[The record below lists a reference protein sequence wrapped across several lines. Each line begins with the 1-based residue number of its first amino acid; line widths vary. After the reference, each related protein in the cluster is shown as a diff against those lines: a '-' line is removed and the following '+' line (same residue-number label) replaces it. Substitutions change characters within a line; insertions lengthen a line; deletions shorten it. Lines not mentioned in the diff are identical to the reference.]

1 MNKQIVN
8 RVTEIADYIEKTKCT
23 IRDAAKKY
31 GISKSTVHKDMTERL
46 LEIDSTKYKIIDTI
60 FKKHIQIRHIKGGE
74 STKNKYLKLKQ
85 ET

>member
-1 MNKQIVN
+1 MNKRIVN
-8 RVTEIADYIEKTKCT
+8 RVNEISNYIEETKCT
-23 IRDAAKKY
+23 IRAAAKKF

-46 LEIDSTKYKIIDTI
+46 LEIDPNKYKIIDKI
-60 FKKHIQIRHIKGGE
+60 FQKHLEIRHIKGGE

>member
-1 MNKQIVN
+1 MNKRIVT
-8 RVTEIADYIEKTKCT
+8 RVNEISDYIEETKCT
-23 IRDAAKKY
+23 IRDAAKKF

-46 LEIDSTKYKIIDTI
+46 LGIDSNKYKIIDQI
-60 FKKHIQIRHIKGGE
+60 FQKHLEIRHIKGGE

>member
-1 MNKQIVN
+1 MNKKLVN
-8 RVTEIADYIEKTKCT
+8 RVNEIADYIEKTKCT

-46 LEIDSTKYKIIDTI
+46 LEINKDKYVKIEKI
-60 FKKHIQIRHIKGGE
+60 FQNHIQIRHIKGGE
-74 STKNKYLKLKQ
+74 STKNKYLKLK